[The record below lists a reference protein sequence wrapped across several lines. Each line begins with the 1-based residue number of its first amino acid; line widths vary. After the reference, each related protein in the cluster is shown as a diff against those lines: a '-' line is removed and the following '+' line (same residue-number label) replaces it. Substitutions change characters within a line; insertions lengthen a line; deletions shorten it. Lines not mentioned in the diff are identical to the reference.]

1 VGTERLLF
9 DRHQHRRLQGL
20 PTIGVVAG
28 PPGLAARAW
37 RDWAASAG
45 RAVAAVTEP
54 AEGAVAVALCEMTA
68 ANRSLLAEAARWVA
82 RTASLGPPGELT
94 SRLRAMTPYDRA
106 RWWAGL
112 PVAGDA
118 SPAARLCRWLLVDGP
133 PAHRPADLCGPFAS
147 DPRPGVALA
156 AGLAGLLGVGALPAV
171 LVTAAGPEPFRAAVA
186 ALLPL
191 AEAVP
196 PLPVA
201 VAAPTDAVDAFLVA
215 AGDTRAAA
223 AVREGL
229 VRVEGLT
236 EAEVRA
242 RLAATRQAVPDPV
255 VRRLTAVGASE
266 AVADALAAAAALPA
280 PPADPAAE
288 DTSRSAAER
297 LLREALA
304 DDPETAGLFTPNER
318 LEFRHGRAAAEA
330 DLVCRDLK
338 LVIELDGAYFHLT
351 NLDAYRRDRR
361 KDWEYQRHGYLVLRF
376 LSEDVLP
383 RLEEVLDTVRAAVA
397 LRRSATTPHGGSPS

>member
-1 VGTERLLF
+1 MPTVG
-9 DRHQHRRLQGL
+9 
-20 PTIGVVAG
+20 VAAG
-28 PPGLAARAW
+28 PPGLASRAW

-45 RAVAAVTEP
+45 RAVVAVAEP
-54 AEGAVAVALCEMTA
+54 AEGAVAIALCEQA
-68 ANRSLLAEAARWVA
+68 ANRSFMAEAARWVA
-82 RTASLGPPGELT
+82 RTASLGPMDELT
-94 SRLRAMTPYDRA
+94 SRLRAMTPHDLA

-118 SPAARLCRWLLVDGP
+118 SPAARLCRRLLVDGP
-133 PAHRPADLCGPFAS
+133 PADRPADLRDLFAS
-147 DPRPGVALA
+147 DPRPGIALA
-156 AGLAGLLGVGALPAV
+156 AGLAELLGPGALPAE
-171 LVTAAGPEPFRAAVA
+171 LVTAAGPGPFRAAVD

-201 VAAPTDAVDAFLVA
+201 VAAPAEAVDAFLAA

-242 RLAATRQAVPDPV
+242 RLADARQAVPDPV
-255 VRRLTAVGASE
+255 VRRPAETGASG

-280 PPADPAAE
+280 PPTDPAAE
-288 DTSRSAAER
+288 DTARSAAER

-304 DDPETAGLFTPNER
+304 DDPETAGLFAANER

-330 DLVCRDLK
+330 DLVCWELK
-338 LVIELDGAYFHLT
+338 LVIELDGAYLHLT

-383 RLEEVLDTVRAAVA
+383 RPEQVLDTVRAAVA
-397 LRRSATTPHGGSPS
+397 FRRSAKTPHGGSPS